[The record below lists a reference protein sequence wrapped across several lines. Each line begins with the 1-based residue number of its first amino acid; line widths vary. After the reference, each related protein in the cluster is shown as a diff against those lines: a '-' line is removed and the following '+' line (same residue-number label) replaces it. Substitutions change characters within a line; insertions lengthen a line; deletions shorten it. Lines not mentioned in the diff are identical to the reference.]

1 MRAETLDTAATM
13 AAMSITFSVDGEPVP
28 QPRVKITTR
37 GKFAH
42 AYVEARHP
50 IHAYRKAIQLAAV
63 DAGLRACTGT
73 VEVVIDA
80 VFVRPRSHLN
90 KKGLKPTAPPAPLPD
105 VDNVAKAVLDAIGP
119 IIGNDKQ
126 VKRLVIE
133 KRYGT
138 EARTTVRV
146 T

>member
-1 MRAETLDTAATM
+1 MAAALDTAATM
-13 AAMSITFSVDGEPVP
+13 TAMSITFSVDGEPVP
-28 QPRVKITTR
+28 QPRAKITTR
-37 GKFAH
+37 GKFPH
-42 AYVEARHP
+42 AYVEAAHA
-50 IHAYRKAIQLAAV
+50 IHGYRKALQMAAV
-63 DAGLRACTGT
+63 DAGLRPCAGT

-80 VFVRPRSHLN
+80 VFVRPRSHMN
-90 KKGLKPTAPPAPLPD
+90 KKGLKPKAPLAPLPD

-138 EARTTVRV
+138 EARTTVHV

>member
-28 QPRVKITTR
+28 QPRARITTR

-42 AYVEARHP
+42 AYVEAKHP
-50 IHAYRKAIQLAAV
+50 VHAYRKAIQMAAV
-63 DAGLRACTGT
+63 DAGLRPCTGLVV
-73 VEVVIDA
+73 VEIDA
-80 VFVRPRSHLN
+80 VFTRPKSHLN
-90 KKGLKPTAPPAPLPD
+90 KTGLKPTAPLAPRPD
-105 VDNVAKAVLDAIGP
+105 VDNVAKAVLDSIGP
-119 IIGNDKQ
+119 VLGNDSQ

>member
-1 MRAETLDTAATM
+1 MAAALDTAATIT
-13 AAMSITFSVDGEPVP
+13 AMSITFSVDGEPVP
-28 QPRVKITTR
+28 QPRAKITTR
-37 GKFAH
+37 GKFPH
-42 AYVEARHP
+42 AYVEAAHA

-63 DAGLRACTGT
+63 DAGLRPCTGT
-73 VEVVIDA
+73 VEVEIDA

-90 KKGLKPTAPPAPLPD
+90 KKGLKPKAPLAPLPD

>member
-1 MRAETLDTAATM
+1 MSSETLDTAATM
-13 AAMSITFSVDGEPVP
+13 DAMSITFYVDGEPVP
-28 QPRVKITTR
+28 QPRARITTR
-37 GKFAH
+37 GGFGR
-42 AYVEARHP
+42 AYVETKHP
-50 IHAYRKAIQLAAV
+50 IHAYRKAIQMAAV
-63 DAGLRACTGT
+63 AAGLRPCTGT

-80 VFVRPRSHLN
+80 VFCRPQSHMN
-90 KKGLKPTAPPAPLPD
+90 KKGLKATAPITPRAD
-105 VDNVAKAVLDAIGP
+105 VDNLAKGVLDSIGP
-119 IIGNDKQ
+119 IIGNDTQ

>member
-1 MRAETLDTAATM
+1 VRPETLDTAATM

-28 QPRVKITTR
+28 QPRARITTR

-42 AYVEARHP
+42 AYVEDKHP
-50 IHAYRKAIQLAAV
+50 VHAYRKAIQLAAV
-63 DAGLRACTGT
+63 DAGLRPCTGLVV
-73 VEVVIDA
+73 VEIDA
-80 VFVRPRSHLN
+80 VFTRPKSHLN
-90 KKGLKPTAPPAPLPD
+90 KKGLKPTAPLAPRPD
-105 VDNVAKAVLDAIGP
+105 VDNVAKAILDSIGP
-119 IIGNDKQ
+119 VLGNDSQ

>member
-1 MRAETLDTAATM
+1 VGDYGG
-13 AAMSITFSVDGEPVP
+13 MSITFSVDGEPIP
-28 QPRVKITTR
+28 QPRAKITTR
-37 GKFAH
+37 GGFGR
-42 AYVEARHP
+42 AYVESKHP
-50 IHAYRKAIQLAAV
+50 IHAYRKALQMAAV
-63 DAGLRACTGT
+63 DAGLRPCTGT
-73 VEVVIDA
+73 VDVVIDA
-80 VFVRPRSHLN
+80 VFCRPRSHMN
-90 KKGLKPTAPPAPLPD
+90 KNGLKPTAPITPRPD

-119 IIGNDKQ
+119 VLGNDSQ

>member
-1 MRAETLDTAATM
+1 
-13 AAMSITFSVDGEPVP
+13 MSITFSVDGEPVP
-28 QPRVKITTR
+28 QPRAKITTR
-37 GKFAH
+37 GKFPH
-42 AYVEARHP
+42 AYVEKGHAV
-50 IHAYRKAIQLAAV
+50 HAYRKSLQLAAV
-63 DAGLRACTGT
+63 DAGLRPTTAT

-80 VFVRPRSHLN
+80 VFVRPKSHAN
-90 KKGLKPTAPPAPLPD
+90 KKGLKPTAPEAPLPD

-126 VKRLVIE
+126 VRRLVIE
-133 KRYGT
+133 KSYGT

>member
-1 MRAETLDTAATM
+1 MAGMLDTAATM

-28 QPRVKITTR
+28 QPRARITTR

-42 AYVEARHP
+42 AYVEAKHP
-50 IHAYRKAIQLAAV
+50 IHAYRKAIQMAAV
-63 DAGLRACTGT
+63 DAGLRPCTGT
-73 VEVVIDA
+73 VDVVIDA
-80 VFVRPRSHLN
+80 VFTRPKSHLN
-90 KKGLKPTAPPAPLPD
+90 KNGLKPTAPIAPRPD

-119 IIGNDKQ
+119 VLGNDSQ

>member
-1 MRAETLDTAATM
+1 
-13 AAMSITFSVDGEPVP
+13 MSITFSVDGEPVP
-28 QPRVKITTR
+28 QPRAKITTR
-37 GKFAH
+37 GGFGRS
-42 AYVEARHP
+42 YVETKHP
-50 IHAYRKAIQLAAV
+50 IHAYRKALQMAAV
-63 DAGLRACTGT
+63 DAGLRPCTGT

-80 VFVRPRSHLN
+80 VFCRPRSHMN
-90 KKGLKPTAPPAPLPD
+90 KKGLKPTAPITPRAD
-105 VDNVAKAVLDAIGP
+105 VDNLAKGVLDAIGP
-119 IIGNDKQ
+119 IIGNDTQ

>member
-1 MRAETLDTAATM
+1 
-13 AAMSITFSVDGEPVP
+13 MSITFSVDGEPVP
-28 QPRVKITTR
+28 QPRAKITTR
-37 GKFAH
+37 GGFGR
-42 AYVEARHP
+42 AYVETKHP
-50 IHAYRKAIQLAAV
+50 IHAYRKALQMAAV
-63 DAGLRACTGT
+63 DAGLRPCTGT

-80 VFVRPRSHLN
+80 VFCRPRSHMN
-90 KKGLKPTAPPAPLPD
+90 KKGLKPTAPITPRPD

-119 IIGNDKQ
+119 VLGNDSQ

>member
-1 MRAETLDTAATM
+1 MSPETLDTVATM
-13 AAMSITFSVDGEPVP
+13 AAMSITFYVDGEPVP
-28 QPRVKITTR
+28 QPRARITTR
-37 GKFAH
+37 GGFGR
-42 AYVEARHP
+42 AYVETKHP
-50 IHAYRKAIQLAAV
+50 IHAYRAAV
-63 DAGLRACTGT
+63 SQAAIAAGLRPCTGT

-80 VFVRPRSHLN
+80 VFCRPRSHMN
-90 KKGLKPTAPPAPLPD
+90 KKGLKPTAPITPRAD
-105 VDNVAKAVLDAIGP
+105 VDNLAKGVLDSIGP
-119 IIGNDKQ
+119 IIGNDTQ

>member
-1 MRAETLDTAATM
+1 MSPETLDTAATM

-28 QPRVKITTR
+28 QPRAKITTR
-37 GKFAH
+37 GKFPH
-42 AYVEARHP
+42 AYVEEKHA
-50 IHAYRKAIQLAAV
+50 IHAYRAAV
-63 DAGLRACTGT
+63 SQAAIAAGLRPCTGT

-80 VFVRPRSHLN
+80 VFVRPKSHLN
-90 KKGLKPTAPPAPLPD
+90 KKGLKPKAPLAPLPD

-126 VKRLVIE
+126 VTRLVIE

>member
-1 MRAETLDTAATM
+1 
-13 AAMSITFSVDGEPVP
+13 MSITFSVDGEPVP
-28 QPRVKITTR
+28 QPRARITTR

-42 AYVEARHP
+42 AYVEAKHP
-50 IHAYRKAIQLAAV
+50 IHAYRKSLQLAAV
-63 DAGLRACTGT
+63 DAGLRPCTGT

-80 VFVRPRSHLN
+80 VFCRPRSHMN
-90 KKGLKPTAPPAPLPD
+90 KNGLKPTAPITPRAD

-119 IIGNDKQ
+119 VLGNDSQ